1 MGNRYIH
8 PTNVPEPSNMNNESK
23 KPEVPLIKELKVT
36 AGGHNNH
43 PPHEVLCT
51 SDNIDL
57 NVATNATP
65 FKEWLE
71 KFNTSEMQLNRV
83 HFQSIDMF
91 GKKVGFLKFV
101 AYVEKDGKSLPGI
114 VFMRG
119 PAVAILTILVD
130 PTGKEFVL
138 CTNQAR
144 VPVGDYLLE
153 VPAGMIDEGGNFKGQ
168 VALEMK
174 EETGIEIKDHN
185 LKDLT
190 EMAYG
195 KRYQGIMPS
204 PGGCDEYLK
213 LFVYREQLSKEKITE
228 LEGKLTGVVEQGEYI
243 KLKVLPLENLWR
255 ETCDVKAI
263 CCLYLYDKF
272 KNELWK

>member
-1 MGNRYIH
+1 MGNSKSQTMAI
-8 PTNVPEPSNMNNESK
+8 PEHTANIG
-23 KPEVPLIKELKVT
+23 PEKMEKIVQAGPGLHKGEILKVT
-36 AGGHNNH
+36 CTADNNINL
-43 PPHEVLCT
+43 ETAV
-51 SDNIDL
+51 
-57 NVATNATP
+57 NATP

-71 KFNTSEMQLNRV
+71 KFNTKEMNLKSV

-91 GKKVGFLKFV
+91 GPKVGFLKFV
-101 AYVEKDGKSLPGI
+101 AIVEKGDKKLPGI

-130 PTGKEFVL
+130 DHSNKEFVV

-153 VPAGMIDEGGNFKGQ
+153 IPAGMIDEKGNFKGQ

-174 EETGIEIKDHN
+174 EETGIEIKENN

-195 KRYQGIMPS
+195 KRFGGIMPS

-213 LFVYREQLSKEKITE
+213 LFVYREKVSKEKIRE

-243 KLKVLPLENLWR
+243 KLKVLPLEDLWK
-255 ETCDVKAI
+255 ETCDVKAL
-263 CCLYLYDKF
+263 CSLYLYEKF
-272 KNELWK
+272 KNTLFPAK

>member
-8 PTNVPEPSNMNNESK
+8 PTNVPEATNMSNDSK
-23 KPEVPLIKELKVT
+23 KPEVPLLKELKVI

-43 PPHEVLCT
+43 KAHEVVCT

-57 NVATNATP
+57 NLATQATP

-71 KFNTSEMQLNRV
+71 KFNTTDMQLNRV

-190 EMAYG
+190 ELAYG

-213 LFVYREQLSKEKITE
+213 LFVYREQLSKEKNYRARGQTY
-228 LEGKLTGVVEQGEYI
+228 GSCRTG
-243 KLKVLPLENLWR
+243 
-255 ETCDVKAI
+255 
-263 CCLYLYDKF
+263 
-272 KNELWK
+272 

>member
-1 MGNRYIH
+1 MGNKFLH
-8 PTNVPEPSNMNNESK
+8 PTNVPDVANMGVESK
-23 KPEVPLIKELKVT
+23 KPDTPIITKLDVIAGTGNPHKKISVP
-36 AGGHNNH
+36 
-43 PPHEVLCT
+43 CT

-57 NVATNATP
+57 TLATSATP

-71 KFNTSEMQLNRV
+71 KFNTTEMNLKRI

-101 AYVEKDGKSLPGI
+101 AYVDKDGKSLPGI

-153 VPAGMIDEGGNFKGQ
+153 VPAGMIDELGNFKGQ

-195 KRYQGIMPS
+195 KRFPGIMPS

-243 KLKVLPLENLWR
+243 KLKVLPLDKLWQA
-255 ETCDVKAI
+255 TCDVKAI